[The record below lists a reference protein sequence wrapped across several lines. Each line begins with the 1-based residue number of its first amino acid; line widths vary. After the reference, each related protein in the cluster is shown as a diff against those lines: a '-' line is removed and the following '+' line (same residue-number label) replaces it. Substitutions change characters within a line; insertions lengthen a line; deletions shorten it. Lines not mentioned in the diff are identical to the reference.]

1 MAAEVRVLGPV
12 ALFGDD
18 GAVSLPAKHARL
30 LAALAIADGRA
41 LGIDELIEAV
51 WDGAAPVSARKLVQV
66 YVSQLRKTLP
76 AGSAITTRGSAYA
89 IDLGPE
95 ALDAKRFERLVDEA
109 RDAGRTGNAALA
121 LSLVEQG
128 LALWR
133 GRAYGE
139 LAYDDF
145 AQAESER
152 LEELRLVALEERL
165 SALLSLGRHDE
176 VLAEARAL
184 AEAQPYRERPHEL
197 AILTLYRAGRQ
208 ADALEHYAHVRARL
222 DDELGLEPGPAL
234 RDLQRRILQQDPA
247 LAHTGGAVDSPPG
260 MLPVPPNALVEELA
274 SSTSCASLLTRR
286 DDRLIV
292 LTGAGGSGKTRLA
305 VEAARQAAGSYANGA
320 LFIEL
325 APLRDPALV
334 IPTIAHEVGLAVG
347 SGDDVLDV
355 LAATLATQETLLVLD
370 NVEHVR
376 DAATSFPLLIARA
389 PRLTLLVT
397 SRTVLHV
404 SGERVVP
411 VSPLPEDDALEL
423 FAHRTDCWIPSSCS
437 AARTGEAREV
447 CRRVDCLPLAVEL
460 AAARVRTLTPRALR
474 SRLETRLGLLTG
486 GPRDL
491 PARQRTLRET
501 IAWSV
506 DLLDNASRQAL
517 ARLSVFPAGAPLE
530 AAEQVVGA
538 DLDTLST
545 LVDHHLV
552 QRAIWRARP
561 RLTVMETLHEYA
573 SELLADD
580 PEDLEATRRRHAAWC
595 LALVEQ
601 AEPNLS
607 GDAQSEWLDELEAEH
622 DSLRAALDFLDD
634 AAETDLQL
642 KLTILLSR
650 FWYVRGFP
658 TEGRRRLERV
668 LDKVTDQPP
677 LERRR
682 AYTSAASLAL
692 LQGDYAAATALAERA
707 LEAARDADEPRF
719 LANAYSNLGA
729 IRLAGEDLPGAE
741 SALEEAVRLARD
753 AGDERIAA
761 LAINNLG
768 DLALTSG
775 DYDRAGPLFDES
787 LALLRAHEDTANI
800 ARSLFNN
807 GAVDLMQGRSA
818 IAEARFRESLELARR
833 SGDRE
838 DIAWS
843 LLGLSAVEDRQRQ
856 RATRR
861 TAPRCARRV
870 LSEMSAAYKP
880 FERQL
885 DQQTGSA
892 RARST
897 GTRIARL
904 QLLVVSPFASTRR
917 WTGARPVYVSG
928 LRNVV
933 EEVSA
938 LAHRRRAVDEQH
950 ERVVAGVAELQ
961 DRAGLDDEDA
971 APLELVALR
980 RLAEIDRERPVEHDE
995 DLLLRLVRMP
1005 LAARSRRIAPDV
1017 RARLRHRV
1025 GETGDGSPAAVV
1037 ARHPVELGRAEDRE
1051 CHGTEYLRGVR
1062 SDAHVG
1068 RHRGARRRARGG
1080 RGLPCER
1087 PPDQRRARARG
1098 RGRDGKDDPL
1108 ACSRGARR
1116 GRGLTVLQAEPAES
1130 ETTLSVCRN
1139 RRSARPLPG
1148 RGARRVWPRRATRWN
1163 VRWHSARRRGR

>member
-1 MAAEVRVLGPV
+1 MRAMAAEVRVLGPV
-12 ALFGDD
+12 ALFGED
-18 GAVSLPAKHARL
+18 GVVSLPAKHSRL

-41 LGIDELIEAV
+41 LGIDELMEAV

-139 LAYDDF
+139 FAYDDF

-152 LEELRLVALEERL
+152 LEALRLVALEERL

-222 DDELGLEPGPAL
+222 DDELGLEPGSAL

-260 MLPVPPNALVEELA
+260 MLPVPPNALVGRARELDEL
-274 SSTSCASLLTRR
+274 ASLLTRR

-423 FAHRTDCWIPSSCS
+423 FAHR
-437 AARTGEAREV
+437 ARLLDPELVLSGEDEADAREV

-552 QRAIWRARP
+552 QRAVWRARP

-692 LQGDYAAATALAERA
+692 LQGDYAAATAFAERA

-719 LANAYSNLGA
+719 LANAHSNLGA

-768 DLALTSG
+768 DLALTLG

-818 IAEARFRESLELARR
+818 IAEARFRESLELARH

-843 LLGLSAVEDRQRQ
+843 LLGLSAVELDNGNGQRG
-856 RATRR
+856 ALLLG
-861 TAPRCARRV
+861 AARRV

-885 DQQTGSA
+885 DQQTEERSRALNGDEDHQAAVA
-892 RARST
+892 R
-897 GTRIARL
+897 
-904 QLLVVSPFASTRR
+904 
-917 WTGARPVYVSG
+917 G
-928 LRNVV
+928 L
-933 EEVSA
+933 A
-938 LAHRRRAVDEQH
+938 L
-950 ERVVAGVAELQ
+950 
-961 DRAGLDDEDA
+961 GLDEALD
-971 APLELVALR
+971 LVL
-980 RLAEIDRERPVEHDE
+980 DPCT
-995 DLLLRLVRMP
+995 
-1005 LAARSRRIAPDV
+1005 SPD
-1017 RARLRHRV
+1017 
-1025 GETGDGSPAAVV
+1025 
-1037 ARHPVELGRAEDRE
+1037 
-1051 CHGTEYLRGVR
+1051 
-1062 SDAHVG
+1062 
-1068 RHRGARRRARGG
+1068 
-1080 RGLPCER
+1080 
-1087 PPDQRRARARG
+1087 
-1098 RGRDGKDDPL
+1098 
-1108 ACSRGARR
+1108 
-1116 GRGLTVLQAEPAES
+1116 
-1130 ETTLSVCRN
+1130 
-1139 RRSARPLPG
+1139 
-1148 RGARRVWPRRATRWN
+1148 
-1163 VRWHSARRRGR
+1163 

>member
-1 MAAEVRVLGPV
+1 MASEVRVLGPV
-12 ALFGDD
+12 ALLEDD
-18 GAVSLPAKHARL
+18 GVVSLPAKHARL

-41 LGIDELIEAV
+41 LGIDELVEAV

-89 IDLGPE
+89 IDLAPE

-152 LEELRLVALEERL
+152 LEALRFVALEERL
-165 SALLSLGRHDE
+165 SALLGLGRHEE

-184 AEAQPYRERPHEL
+184 AEEQPYRERPHEL
-197 AILTLYRAGRQ
+197 AMLALYRCGRQ
-208 ADALEHYAHVRARL
+208 ADALEHYARVRARL
-222 DDELGLEPGPAL
+222 DDELGLEPAPAL

-247 LAHTGGAVDSPPG
+247 LAHTGVTVDSPAG
-260 MLPVPPNALVEELA
+260 MLPLPPNALVGRARELDELA
-274 SSTSCASLLTRR
+274 SLLARR
-286 DDRLIV
+286 GDRLIV

-325 APLRDPALV
+325 APLRDPGLV

-347 SGDDVLDV
+347 AGDDVLDV

-376 DAATSFPLLIARA
+376 DAATSFPLLLARA

-423 FAHRTDCWIPSSCS
+423 FAHR
-437 AARTGEAREV
+437 ARLLDPELVLSGEDEADAREV

-506 DLLDNASRQAL
+506 ELLDDESRQTL
-517 ARLSVFPAGAPLE
+517 ARLSVFPAGASLE
-530 AAEQVVGA
+530 AAEQVCEA
-538 DLDTLST
+538 ELDTIST

-552 QRAIWRARP
+552 QRGTWRSRP
-561 RLTVMETLHEYA
+561 RLSLMETLHEYA
-573 SELLADD
+573 SELLGASGD
-580 PEDLEATRRRHAAWC
+580 DLERTRRRHAEWC
-595 LALVEQ
+595 LTFVEQ

-607 GDAQSEWLDELEAEH
+607 GDQQAEWLNELEWEH
-622 DSLRAALDFLDD
+622 DSLRAALDYLDE
-634 AAETDLQL
+634 AGETDLQL
-642 KLTILLSR
+642 RLTVLLSR

-692 LQGDYAAATALAERA
+692 LQGDYEAATTFAESALDSARA
-707 LEAARDADEPRF
+707 ANEPRF

-729 IRLAGEDLPGAE
+729 IRLAAGDLPGAG
-741 SALEEAVRLARD
+741 SALDESVRLARD
-753 AGDERIAA
+753 AGDDRIAA

-775 DYDRAGPLFDES
+775 DYESAEPLFEES
-787 LALLRAHEDTANI
+787 LALLRSRSDTANI

-807 GAVDLMQGRSA
+807 GAVDLMRGRIP
-818 IAEARFRESLELARR
+818 IAESRFRESLELARQ

-843 LLGLSAVEDRQRQ
+843 LLGLSAVEIENGNGQRG
-856 RATRR
+856 ALLLG
-861 TAPRCARRV
+861 AARRV
-870 LSEMSAAYKP
+870 LSEMSAAFKP
-880 FERQL
+880 FEHQL
-885 DQQTGSA
+885 DERT
-892 RARST
+892 
-897 GTRIARL
+897 
-904 QLLVVSPFASTRR
+904 
-917 WTGARPVYVSG
+917 
-928 LRNVV
+928 
-933 EEVSA
+933 
-938 LAHRRRAVDEQH
+938 DE
-950 ERVVAGVAELQ
+950 
-961 DRAGLDDEDA
+961 
-971 APLELVALR
+971 
-980 RLAEIDRERPVEHDE
+980 
-995 DLLLRLVRMP
+995 
-1005 LAARSRRIAPDV
+1005 RSRA
-1017 RARLRHRV
+1017 LNGHEEHR
-1025 GETGDGSPAAVV
+1025 AAV
-1037 ARHPVELGRAEDRE
+1037 
-1051 CHGTEYLRGVR
+1051 
-1062 SDAHVG
+1062 
-1068 RHRGARRRARGG
+1068 ARGLALSLDEALDLMLDP
-1080 RGLPCER
+1080 RES
-1087 PPDQRRARARG
+1087 PD
-1098 RGRDGKDDPL
+1098 
-1108 ACSRGARR
+1108 
-1116 GRGLTVLQAEPAES
+1116 
-1130 ETTLSVCRN
+1130 
-1139 RRSARPLPG
+1139 
-1148 RGARRVWPRRATRWN
+1148 
-1163 VRWHSARRRGR
+1163 

>member
-1 MAAEVRVLGPV
+1 MRAMAAEVRVLGPV
-12 ALFGDD
+12 ALFGED
-18 GAVSLPAKHARL
+18 GVVSLPAKHSRL

-41 LGIDELIEAV
+41 LGIDELMEAV

-109 RDAGRTGNAALA
+109 RHAGRTGNAALA

-222 DDELGLEPGPAL
+222 DDELGLEPGSAL

-247 LAHTGGAVDSPPG
+247 LAVTGGAVDSPAG
-260 MLPVPPNALVEELA
+260 MLPVPPNALVGRARELDEL
-274 SSTSCASLLTRR
+274 ASLLTGRG
-286 DDRLIV
+286 DRLIV

-305 VEAARQAAGSYANGA
+305 VEAARQVAGSYANGA

-423 FAHRTDCWIPSSCS
+423 FAHR
-437 AARTGEAREV
+437 ARLLDPELVLSGEDEADAREV

-460 AAARVRTLTPRALR
+460 AAARVVTLTPRALR

-552 QRAIWRARP
+552 QRAVWRARP

-692 LQGDYAAATALAERA
+692 LQGDYAAATAFAERA

-719 LANAYSNLGA
+719 LANAHSNLGA

-768 DLALTSG
+768 DLALTLG

-787 LALLRAHEDTANI
+787 LALLRAREDTANI

-818 IAEARFRESLELARR
+818 IAEARFRESLELARH

-843 LLGLSAVEDRQRQ
+843 LLGLSAVEIDSGNGQRG
-856 RATRR
+856 ALLLG
-861 TAPRCARRV
+861 AARRV

-885 DQQTGSA
+885 DQQTEERSRALNGDEDHQAAVA
-892 RARST
+892 R
-897 GTRIARL
+897 
-904 QLLVVSPFASTRR
+904 
-917 WTGARPVYVSG
+917 G
-928 LRNVV
+928 L
-933 EEVSA
+933 A
-938 LAHRRRAVDEQH
+938 L
-950 ERVVAGVAELQ
+950 
-961 DRAGLDDEDA
+961 GLDEALD
-971 APLELVALR
+971 LVL
-980 RLAEIDRERPVEHDE
+980 DPCT
-995 DLLLRLVRMP
+995 
-1005 LAARSRRIAPDV
+1005 SPD
-1017 RARLRHRV
+1017 
-1025 GETGDGSPAAVV
+1025 
-1037 ARHPVELGRAEDRE
+1037 
-1051 CHGTEYLRGVR
+1051 
-1062 SDAHVG
+1062 
-1068 RHRGARRRARGG
+1068 
-1080 RGLPCER
+1080 
-1087 PPDQRRARARG
+1087 
-1098 RGRDGKDDPL
+1098 
-1108 ACSRGARR
+1108 
-1116 GRGLTVLQAEPAES
+1116 
-1130 ETTLSVCRN
+1130 
-1139 RRSARPLPG
+1139 
-1148 RGARRVWPRRATRWN
+1148 
-1163 VRWHSARRRGR
+1163 

>member
-1 MAAEVRVLGPV
+1 MALEVRVLGPV
-12 ALFGDD
+12 ALLGDD
-18 GAVSLPAKHARL
+18 GVVSLPAKHARL

-41 LGIDELIEAV
+41 LGIDELVEAV

-89 IDLGPE
+89 IDLAPE

-152 LEELRLVALEERL
+152 LEALRFVALEERL
-165 SALLSLGRHDE
+165 SALLGLGRHEE

-184 AEAQPYRERPHEL
+184 AEEQPYRERPHEL
-197 AILTLYRAGRQ
+197 AMLALYRCGRQ
-208 ADALEHYAHVRARL
+208 ADALEHYARVRARL
-222 DDELGLEPGPAL
+222 DDELGLEPAPAL

-247 LAHTGGAVDSPPG
+247 LAHTGVTVDSPAG
-260 MLPVPPNALVEELA
+260 MLPLPPNALVGRARELDELV
-274 SSTSCASLLTRR
+274 SLLARR
-286 DDRLIV
+286 ADRLIV

-305 VEAARQAAGSYANGA
+305 VEAARQAASSYANGA

-325 APLRDPALV
+325 APLRDPGLV

-347 SGDDVLDV
+347 AEDDVLDV

-376 DAATSFPLLIARA
+376 DAATSFPLLVARA

-423 FAHRTDCWIPSSCS
+423 FAHR
-437 AARTGEAREV
+437 ARLLDPELVLSGEDEADAREV

-506 DLLDNASRQAL
+506 ELLDDESRQTL
-517 ARLSVFPAGAPLE
+517 ARLSVFPAGASLE
-530 AAEQVVGA
+530 AAEQVCEA
-538 DLDTLST
+538 ELDTIST

-552 QRAIWRARP
+552 QRGTWRSRP
-561 RLTVMETLHEYA
+561 RLSLMETLHEYA
-573 SELLADD
+573 SELLGASGD
-580 PEDLEATRRRHAAWC
+580 DLERTRRRHAEWC
-595 LALVEQ
+595 LTFVEQ

-607 GDAQSEWLDELEAEH
+607 GDQQAEWLNELEWEH
-622 DSLRAALDFLDD
+622 DSLRAALDYLDE
-634 AAETDLQL
+634 AGETDLQL
-642 KLTILLSR
+642 RLTVLLSR

-692 LQGDYAAATALAERA
+692 LQGDYEAATTFAESALDSARA
-707 LEAARDADEPRF
+707 ANEPRF

-729 IRLAGEDLPGAE
+729 IRLAAGDLPGAG
-741 SALEEAVRLARD
+741 SALDESVRLARD
-753 AGDERIAA
+753 AGDDRIAA

-775 DYDRAGPLFDES
+775 DYESAEPLFEES
-787 LALLRAHEDTANI
+787 LALLRSRSDTANI

-807 GAVDLMQGRSA
+807 GAVDLMRGRIP
-818 IAEARFRESLELARR
+818 IAESRFRESLELARQ

-843 LLGLSAVEDRQRQ
+843 LLGLSAVEIENGNGQRG
-856 RATRR
+856 ALLLG
-861 TAPRCARRV
+861 AARRV
-870 LSEMSAAYKP
+870 LTEMSAAFKP
-880 FERQL
+880 FEHQL
-885 DQQTGSA
+885 DERT
-892 RARST
+892 
-897 GTRIARL
+897 
-904 QLLVVSPFASTRR
+904 
-917 WTGARPVYVSG
+917 
-928 LRNVV
+928 
-933 EEVSA
+933 
-938 LAHRRRAVDEQH
+938 DE
-950 ERVVAGVAELQ
+950 
-961 DRAGLDDEDA
+961 
-971 APLELVALR
+971 
-980 RLAEIDRERPVEHDE
+980 
-995 DLLLRLVRMP
+995 
-1005 LAARSRRIAPDV
+1005 RSRA
-1017 RARLRHRV
+1017 LNGHEEHR
-1025 GETGDGSPAAVV
+1025 AAV
-1037 ARHPVELGRAEDRE
+1037 
-1051 CHGTEYLRGVR
+1051 
-1062 SDAHVG
+1062 
-1068 RHRGARRRARGG
+1068 ARGLALSLDEALDLMLDP
-1080 RGLPCER
+1080 RES
-1087 PPDQRRARARG
+1087 PD
-1098 RGRDGKDDPL
+1098 
-1108 ACSRGARR
+1108 
-1116 GRGLTVLQAEPAES
+1116 
-1130 ETTLSVCRN
+1130 
-1139 RRSARPLPG
+1139 
-1148 RGARRVWPRRATRWN
+1148 
-1163 VRWHSARRRGR
+1163 